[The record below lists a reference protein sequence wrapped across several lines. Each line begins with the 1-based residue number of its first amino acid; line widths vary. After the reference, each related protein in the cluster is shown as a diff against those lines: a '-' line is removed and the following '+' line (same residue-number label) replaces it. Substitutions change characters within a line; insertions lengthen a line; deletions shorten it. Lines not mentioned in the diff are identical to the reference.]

1 MEWRNIR
8 EMHQPSAVGVAKEAN
23 IDEKGLYIGAKIVDD
38 EAWKKVEAEVYKG
51 FSIGGR
57 TLTKDGNRIKSLEL
71 IEISL
76 VDRPANPDCRIEL
89 VKIAETP
96 LTISADEAKSLRR
109 FFGKLFGKD
118 AAPNPPEYA
127 DPGYQKDGKKRYPID
142 SVDHIR
148 AAWSFIHMPQHR
160 APYSI
165 DQLQAIEARIIR
177 AWRDKI
183 DAEGPPAAKEQKNM
197 AGKEKAALA
206 RASQHLSKAIFCHGK
221 AIDALGRGQLTAL
234 GQHLDDMAEHHSLA
248 KAYIAKAAS
257 DDGGPGGSTIDLAQD
272 FLSEGDV
279 ATYDSDQPYQ
289 GKSAGLIDRLI
300 AAESAKAA
308 AEAKVEL
315 MSQLPLGAPKAR
327 LFAID
332 KAAFAGGGFDQRADA
347 LGALMKGVDLNP
359 ADPGQAQQAAI
370 QMIANMHD
378 NPRLFAKSITDPSFR
393 GRAVKAS

>member
-1 MEWRNIR
+1 MHNLSLFVPIAKIDKTQRMVWGYASTPTLDLDDEIVDIDAIKAALPQYMQWRNIR
-8 EMHQPSAVGVAKEAN
+8 EMHQPSAVGVAKEAA

-57 TLTKDGNRIKSLEL
+57 TLVKDGNHIKSLEL

-89 VKIAETP
+89 VKIAEPP
-96 LTISADEAKSLRR
+96 LTISETEATSLRR
-109 FFGKLFGKD
+109 FFIRLFGKS
-118 AAPNPPEYA
+118 ATSAGESKA
-127 DPGYQKDGKKRYPID
+127 
-142 SVDHIR
+142 VDLGR
-148 AAWSFIHMPQHR
+148 R
-160 APYSI
+160 
-165 DQLQAIEARIIR
+165 
-177 AWRDKI
+177 K
-183 DAEGPPAAKEQKNM
+183 GPPATQEHINM

-206 RASQHLSKAIFCHGK
+206 RASQHLSKAIACHGK
-221 AIDALGRGQLTAL
+221 AIDALGQGQLTAL

-248 KAYIAKAAS
+248 KAYITKAATT
-257 DDGGPGGSTIDLAQD
+257 DAGAGGAAFNLDQGS
-272 FLSEGDV
+272 LSEGDV
-279 ATYDSDQPYQ
+279 PTYDADEPYQ
-289 GKSAGLIDRLI
+289 GKAASLVDRLI

-332 KAAFAGGGFDQRADA
+332 KAAFPGTGLDQRADA

-370 QMIANMHD
+370 QMISNMHD
-378 NPRLFAKSITDPSFR
+378 NPRLFAKSVTDPSFR